1 MGIDLSLY
9 HWVMIASLVSRW
21 IVPALVCLPLGTGAP
36 LHAADVDGS
45 TLNGVAHVAVRVTDV
60 PKSREFYRTLGW
72 EQAFEFN
79 DAKGTTC
86 AYVKVNDRQFI
97 ELYRQNAPT
106 EALGLM
112 HICFEGG
119 DLAATVAAYRKA
131 GLTLPDPRKA
141 RAGNLLFGIRD
152 AEGNFYEY
160 TQYLPGSLHMNETG
174 KHVLETRLSDHMV
187 QASQSVKDLAAVTAF
202 FTGKLGFKDLGN
214 GRLGT
219 PGTSGEGIQLE
230 PASPE
235 WKPRLVFHV
244 ADVKLAAAELKKRGV
259 AVEMAGP
266 SALVRDPDGFV
277 LLFTAR

>member
-1 MGIDLSLY
+1 MIADLSRR
-9 HWVMIASLVSRW
+9 LV
-21 IVPALVCLPLGTGAP
+21 LVLPLLLCAGAP
-36 LHAADVDGS
+36 LHAGDTDEFGLA
-45 TLNGVAHVAVRVTDV
+45 LNGVAHVAFRVADV